1 MNLQETTD
9 VQKLAIMAIHNRGYT
24 ITARNSPGDS
34 PSEYI
39 AVNQNNTFYANSLV
53 SLLGLI
59 ELGESRGEDWWLD
72 DTEVEY
78 VSSHL
83 NR

>member
-1 MNLQETTD
+1 MILQETTD
-9 VQKLAIMAIHNRGYT
+9 VQKLAVMAIHNRGYT
-24 ITARNSPGDS
+24 ITARNSTGDS

-39 AVNQNNTFYANSLV
+39 AANQNNTFYANSLV

-59 ELGESRGEDWWLD
+59 ELGESRDEDWQLD

-78 VSSHL
+78 VSS
-83 NR
+83 NFD